1 MLVTHRRGD
10 VCGCHRGSRASGGF
24 NGEVAWHWRQR
35 RLGRVPRAVTNLL
48 NNESISDIDRL
59 RLFMLEIGY
68 NLLPIVEQLVQFLLK
83 QAELDKR
90 TGDLYG
96 NRDFLN
102 IARNMA
108 RGLEGV
114 ENVYTQHRPAERC
127 GLPIRWKS
135 FSAGQEVV
143 IFIVG
148 GTTYEESRSVAQ
160 LNASSSGIRFLLGGT
175 VVLNSKRFL
184 KDLEEAQRSSNKRQ
198 CCVSP
203 NIG

>member
-1 MLVTHRRGD
+1 MEKVLHICLQILPSFAYRLFSNFSSRGLRMSTPST
-10 VCGCHRGSRASGGF
+10 G
-24 NGEVAWHWRQR
+24 
-35 RLGRVPRAVTNLL
+35 
-48 NNESISDIDRL
+48 RL
-59 RLFMLEIGY
+59 RDVDY
-68 NLLPIVEQLVQFLLK
+68 PYV
-83 QAELDKR
+83 
-90 TGDLYG
+90 G
-96 NRDFLN
+96 NHFQQ
-102 IARNMA
+102 
-108 RGLEGV
+108 G
-114 ENVYTQHRPAERC
+114 RP
-127 GLPIRWKS
+127 
-135 FSAGQEVV
+135 QEVV